1 MASLIDFPPEFYA
14 MVTAFWTTYESIF
27 FVWLAVIALIVI
39 VLAFFIA
46 IAQVVKPWL
55 P

>member
-14 MVTAFWTTYESIF
+14 MVTAFWTTYESMF
-27 FVWLAVIALIVI
+27 FLWLAVIAVVVI
-39 VLAFFIA
+39 LLAFGIA
-46 IAQVVKPWL
+46 IAQAVKPWM